1 MKTKAKQMSFLKLP
15 AELQALIWHFS
26 LPGPRIVD
34 LFAFSISE
42 TLQERHL
49 PSDSC
54 SRDAFSASWIRT
66 CIERVYAGPQPLSPL
81 LHVCRDSRA
90 LVLQRFV
97 KLNADAELQGQRELE
112 SLPPKVQPDG
122 LEVVHSRAKAQ
133 GNLPF
138 ALLDPKIDMLFLQDP
153 QELMNSLGGP
163 LISSLPI
170 MLRWIPKN
178 VIETLRSIAIP
189 YFTWRKTRK
198 AHGVESLQL
207 LMKFKDLEELYVSF
221 LGGQSVV
228 QAHTWLDEVNGME
241 ELGGHFREVEM
252 EVLADVENLAR
263 KFPEWRR
270 PVVRVVKHRSV
281 LAREFEL

>member
-1 MKTKAKQMSFLKLP
+1 
-15 AELQALIWHFS
+15 
-26 LPGPRIVD
+26 
-34 LFAFSISE
+34 
-42 TLQERHL
+42 
-49 PSDSC
+49 
-54 SRDAFSASWIRT
+54 
-66 CIERVYAGPQPLSPL
+66 
-81 LHVCRDSRA
+81 
-90 LVLQRFV
+90 
-97 KLNADAELQGQRELE
+97 
-112 SLPPKVQPDG
+112 
-122 LEVVHSRAKAQ
+122 
-133 GNLPF
+133 
-138 ALLDPKIDMLFLQDP
+138 
-153 QELMNSLGGP
+153 
-163 LISSLPI
+163 

-198 AHGVESLQL
+198 AHDVESLQL
-207 LMKFKDLEELYVSF
+207 LIKFKDLEELYVSF